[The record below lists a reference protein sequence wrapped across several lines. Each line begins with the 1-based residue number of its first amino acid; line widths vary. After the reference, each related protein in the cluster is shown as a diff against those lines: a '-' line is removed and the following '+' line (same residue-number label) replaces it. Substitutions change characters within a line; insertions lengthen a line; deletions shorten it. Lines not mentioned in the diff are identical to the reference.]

1 MNKLLL
7 NLTSNV
13 IPVLTSNTV
22 PNPTVPIPSTEPVV
36 IQDDIV
42 VNDLKLTKKEADR
55 FTLSWMILLMQND
68 PLLSLVSYSC

>member
-55 FTLSWMILLMQND
+55 FTLS
-68 PLLSLVSYSC
+68 